1 MGNFQIKVQPKKYDA
16 IIVGS
21 GTGGGIVKDKPKH
34 QILMRGGLHWLDM
47 QCLKQYKNSF
57 EECSTQQQME
67 MVDEIAWPKKAKAE
81 MKPGVAFFNL
91 MRNLTAT
98 GFYTSEIGGK
108 DVGYMGN
115 VPNQW
120 NGVPADVLKQYNLA
134 YTDKELK
141 ECISFS

>member
-98 GFYTSEIGGK
+98 GFYTSEICLLYTS
-108 DVGYMGN
+108 DA
-115 VPNQW
+115 
-120 NGVPADVLKQYNLA
+120 AD
-134 YTDKELK
+134 E
-141 ECISFS
+141 